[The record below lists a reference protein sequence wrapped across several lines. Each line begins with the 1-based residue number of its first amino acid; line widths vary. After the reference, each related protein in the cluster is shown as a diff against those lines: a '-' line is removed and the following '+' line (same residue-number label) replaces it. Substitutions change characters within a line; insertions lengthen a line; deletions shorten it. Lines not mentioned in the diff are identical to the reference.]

1 MLTEDQTTL
10 CPNCDQNIENSKY
23 FLHERMCSLNVKKC
37 PKCNTPFNIDDLSD
51 HIKQVHSYIICDLC
65 NNKFPNG
72 EIEEHKRNCLY
83 QLVPCRYC
91 ELNVLLKEL
100 EEHENVCG
108 STTKKCPKCGLYI
121 EIKKYDNHLCLNK
134 ESEYYNENII
144 INKKED
150 EKIEKKKIKLENNY
164 YKKNKVFNKN
174 DENTKK
180 NKNIIKNEKLEK
192 NELNDNKDNKKK
204 FGQKKGKNK
213 KAKINNDNKEI
224 NEDDLDLN
232 MFYTP
237 EELQDQVNALN
248 TFEEINNKNNENII
262 INDDKQKKK
271 KKKKK
276 WKDLDEKESEKQAEI
291 KTKKGKKIKN
301 ANFGGKK
308 VNNNKLDKKK
318 EDDKYYDEDEYVT
331 VKKNND
337 LHNIKWDI
345 PPEKFKNYNKVD
357 DINYGFEYNLEEN
370 MLQEAIKRSL
380 MEK

>member
-37 PKCNTPFNIDDLSD
+37 PKCNTPFNIDDLND
-51 HIKQVHSYIICDLC
+51 HIKQVHSFVMCDLC

-83 QLVPCRYC
+83 QLVPCKYC

-100 EEHENVCG
+100 EEHENACG

-121 EIKKYDNHLCLNK
+121 EIKKYENHLCLNK

-180 NKNIIKNEKLEK
+180 NKNIIKNEKFEK
-192 NELNDNKDNKKK
+192 IELYDNKDIKKK

-213 KAKINNDNKEI
+213 KAKINYDNKEI

-232 MFYTP
+232 MIYTP
-237 EELQDQVNALN
+237 EELQNQINALN
-248 TFEEINNKNNENII
+248 KFEEMNNKNNENII
-262 INDDKQKKK
+262 INDDNRKKK
-271 KKKKK
+271 KKKNKR
-276 WKDLDEKESEKQAEI
+276 KDSDEKESEKQAEI
-291 KTKKGKKIKN
+291 KTKKGKKMKYN
-301 ANFGGKK
+301 NVGGKK
-308 VNNNKLDKKK
+308 AKNNKLDKKK

-331 VKKNND
+331 GKKNND

>member
-1 MLTEDQTTL
+1 M
-10 CPNCDQNIENSKY
+10 
-23 FLHERMCSLNVKKC
+23 
-37 PKCNTPFNIDDLSD
+37 
-51 HIKQVHSYIICDLC
+51 
-65 NNKFPNG
+65 
-72 EIEEHKRNCLY
+72 
-83 QLVPCRYC
+83 
-91 ELNVLLKEL
+91 
-100 EEHENVCG
+100 
-108 STTKKCPKCGLYI
+108 
-121 EIKKYDNHLCLNK
+121 
-134 ESEYYNENII
+134 
-144 INKKED
+144 
-150 EKIEKKKIKLENNY
+150 
-164 YKKNKVFNKN
+164 
-174 DENTKK
+174 
-180 NKNIIKNEKLEK
+180 
-192 NELNDNKDNKKK
+192 NDNKDNKKK

-213 KAKINNDNKEI
+213 KAKINNGNKEI

-248 TFEEINNKNNENII
+248 TFEEINNKNNENIN

-276 WKDLDEKESEKQAEI
+276 WRDLDEKESEKQAEI

-301 ANFGGKK
+301 ANVGGKK
-308 VNNNKLDKKK
+308 ANNNKLDKKK